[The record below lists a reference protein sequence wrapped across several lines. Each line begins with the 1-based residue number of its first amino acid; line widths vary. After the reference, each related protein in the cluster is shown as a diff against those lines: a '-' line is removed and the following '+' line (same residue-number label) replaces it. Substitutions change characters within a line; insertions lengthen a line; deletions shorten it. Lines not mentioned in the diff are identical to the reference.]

1 MTYQMQINRLADM
14 IADSDSIV
22 FFGGAGVS
30 TESGIPDFRSKASQ
44 EKTFAEMGR
53 SAEEV
58 LSADF
63 FYSSPHDFYRYIRSS
78 MSHADALPNDAHRV
92 LAKWEESGRISAI
105 ITQNIDSLHQKGGSK
120 KVWELHGTLSDYRCV
135 DCGKHFTEEDA
146 LGGPVDEL
154 PTCDCGGLLK
164 PEVVLYGESLPE
176 DAINGA
182 AVAVS
187 DADMLIVAG
196 TSLVVYPAA
205 ALVTLFRGKYLVVV
219 NLSPTSADNG
229 ADLVIS
235 APIGKVLLDVEAKLN
250 PATNLG

>member
-1 MTYQMQINRLADM
+1 MTYQTQINQLAEM
-14 IADSDSIV
+14 VADSDSIV

-63 FYSSPHDFYRYIRSS
+63 FYSSPHDFYRYIRTS

-92 LAKWEESGRISAI
+92 LAKWEESGRLSAI

-120 KVWELHGTLSDYRCV
+120 MVWELHGTLSEYRCV
-135 DCGKHFTEEDA
+135 ECGKHFAEVDA
-146 LGGPVDEL
+146 LGVPIDEL
-154 PTCDCGGLLK
+154 PSCDCGGLLK
-164 PEVVLYGESLPE
+164 PEVVLYGENLPE

-182 AVAVS
+182 AQAVA

-205 ALVTLFRGKYLVVV
+205 ALVTLFRGRYLVVV
-219 NLSPTSADNG
+219 NLSATSADDA

-235 APIGKVLLDVEAKLN
+235 APVARVLLDAEAELN
-250 PATNLG
+250 PATTLG